1 MDNNILAVPEHF
13 KTIVAQVRKEKITVD
28 FNQGL
33 DCRLLTEDLCQEL
46 LSVKRKETR
55 FAFDSMGVKPAVL
68 RACELLKKCGQ
79 KDWDS
84 RWYVY
89 AGPEDLFEDVF
100 ERINILRD
108 KQQGV
113 YLMRD
118 KKCYDRPDLI
128 ALASW
133 CGQMAV
139 FTQAG
144 FAEALNTK
152 RLAPYRRLFPQFDST
167 IIESKE
173 KSLIPDDIG
182 FAEKYRL

>member
-1 MDNNILAVPEHF
+1 
-13 KTIVAQVRKEKITVD
+13 VRKENLTVD

-33 DCRLLTEDLCQEL
+33 DCRLLTEELCQEL

-55 FAFDSMGVKPAVL
+55 FAFDSMGVMPAVE
-68 RACELLKKCGQ
+68 RSCNLLKKCGQ
-79 KDWDS
+79 KEWDS

-89 AGPEDLFEDVF
+89 AGPENTFEDVF
-100 ERINILRD
+100 ERINFLRD
-108 KQQGV
+108 RQQGV

-139 FTQAG
+139 FAQAG

-152 RLAPYRRLFPQFDST
+152 RLSPYRKLFPQFDHT
-167 IIESKE
+167 IINSKE
-173 KSLIPDDIG
+173 KSLIPDDRC
-182 FAEKYRL
+182 FKDKYRL